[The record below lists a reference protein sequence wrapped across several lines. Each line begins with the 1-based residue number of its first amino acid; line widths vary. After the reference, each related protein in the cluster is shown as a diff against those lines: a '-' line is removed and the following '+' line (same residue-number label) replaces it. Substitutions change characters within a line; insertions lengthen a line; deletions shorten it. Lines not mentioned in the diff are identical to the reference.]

1 MGLVD
6 RLDPLQSALDLLLPE
21 PEARRV
27 PLRRVAIGAVLEI
40 VGNDSLSEQLFH
52 NLCLNAIEP

>member
-1 MGLVD
+1 
-6 RLDPLQSALDLLLPE
+6 
-21 PEARRV
+21 V
-27 PLRRVAIGAVLEI
+27 PLRLVEIGAAIES

>member
-1 MGLVD
+1 MRPDTPYRD
-6 RLDPLQSALDLLLPE
+6 R
-21 PEARRV
+21 
-27 PLRRVAIGAVLEI
+27 AVLEM